1 MVYFFPRGF
10 TIYGDGA
17 GRVKIQT
24 IRATPRPYGEVETFR
39 MQLTNNNLNTMDK
52 KLNVSTV
59 VGALLIGAGIFFL
72 GLFIKGGID
81 NMAYRD
87 REVTVRGLAER
98 EVPANRVT
106 WPITYSVAGN
116 DLTAVYNQVTSN
128 NNAIVKFLTANGI
141 DKEEI
146 TIAPPDT
153 YNATTNQYRSSNI
166 DFKYSLNNTIT
177 VTSSKVDKV
186 RALIDKSA
194 DLLKD
199 GIPVS
204 NGYIDYEY
212 TALND
217 IKPEMIAEATKN
229 AREAADRF
237 AADSGSKVGKMKTA
251 NQGQFSIESQSSS
264 VPFIKKV
271 RVVSTIVYYL
281 ED

>member
-1 MVYFFPRGF
+1 MKRNYLP
-10 TIYGDGA
+10 I
-17 GRVKIQT
+17 
-24 IRATPRPYGEVETFR
+24 
-39 MQLTNNNLNTMDK
+39 
-52 KLNVSTV
+52 VS
-59 VGALLIGAGIFFL
+59 ALLIAAGIFFL
-72 GLFIKGGID
+72 GVFIKSGID
-81 NMAYRD
+81 NIAFRD
-87 REVTVRGLAER
+87 RQVTVKGLAER
-98 EVPANRVT
+98 EVQANRVT
-106 WPITYSVAGN
+106 WPIQFSVAGD
-116 DLTAVYNQVTSN
+116 DLLSLYDQVTKYN
-128 NNAIVKFLTANGI
+128 DKIVKFLTTNGI
-141 DKEEI
+141 DKNEI
-146 TIAPPDT
+146 SINPPDT